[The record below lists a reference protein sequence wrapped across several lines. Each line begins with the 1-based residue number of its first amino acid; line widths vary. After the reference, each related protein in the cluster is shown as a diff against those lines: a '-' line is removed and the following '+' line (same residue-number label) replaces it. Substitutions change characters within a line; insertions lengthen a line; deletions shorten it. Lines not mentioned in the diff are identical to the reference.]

1 MPLFAS
7 AFMNEQRRPSDWLV
21 LAVILALHGAILI
34 ALWRLPQLP
43 QVPTLSPVLVATLI
57 QTKAL
62 PQPKSLPLPAPI
74 AAKPK
79 PQPQVIPKPAVAVA
93 KPQPPVKSK
102 PKVLATR
109 AKTAVPVAQ
118 PQPVKTKPKEPVK
131 QKKAKTIVKTPV
143 ARPQPVKTTPK
154 EPVKQKTTKTAVPV
168 PQPQQTK
175 ATTKPVKQQKTVVNN
190 TATTKAVAAPLP
202 TAVAP
207 PSYHAKYLD
216 NPAPSY
222 PARSRRLREQGT
234 VLLRVYVEPSGRP
247 ARVELKQSS
256 GHARLDKTALN
267 TVKRWRFIPARQGD
281 AEVAA
286 WVIVPISFA
295 LRS

>member
-1 MPLFAS
+1 MNSLAVPLFAS

-21 LAVILALHGAILI
+21 LAVILSLHGAILI
-34 ALWRLPQLP
+34 ALWRLPQPPQLP
-43 QVPTLSPVLVATLI
+43 QVSALSPVLVATLI
-57 QTKAL
+57 QTK
-62 PQPKSLPLPAPI
+62 PPIRPKSLPVPPPTVAKPAPLPPV
-74 AAKPK
+74 KPK
-79 PQPQVIPKPAVAVA
+79 PQ
-93 KPQPPVKSK
+93 
-102 PKVLATR
+102 VLATK
-109 AKTAVPVAQ
+109 AKTAVPV
-118 PQPVKTKPKEPVK
+118 PQPVKTKPKKPVK
-131 QKKAKTIVKTPV
+131 QKATKTVVKTPV

-154 EPVKQKTTKTAVPV
+154 EPVKQKTTKTAVPAS
-168 PQPQQTK
+168 QPQQPK
-175 ATTKPVKQQKTVVNN
+175 ATTKPVKQLKTVANN
-190 TATTKAVAAPLP
+190 TAATKAVAAPQP
-202 TAVAP
+202 IAVAP
-207 PSYHAKYLD
+207 PSYNAKYLD

-234 VLLRVYVEPSGRP
+234 VLLRVYVEPSGKP